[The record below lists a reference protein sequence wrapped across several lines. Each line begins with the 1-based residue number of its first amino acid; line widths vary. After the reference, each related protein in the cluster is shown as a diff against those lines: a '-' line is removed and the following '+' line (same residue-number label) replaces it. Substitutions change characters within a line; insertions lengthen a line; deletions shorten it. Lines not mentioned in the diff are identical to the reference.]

1 MAAMESKEVKL
12 EKRGD
17 CRGRKE
23 KDFGGERKCKQF
35 RRSRDELNLSMS
47 LLSKLSLFLLL

>member
-35 RRSRDELNLSMS
+35 RRSREELNLSMS
-47 LLSKLSLFLLL
+47 LLSFYFFDN